1 VEDLILIE
9 TIENSGFSLAIH
21 GFRSAVLM
29 TRTLEYSSTLEMS
42 ARVKMLG
49 YTTAG
54 RVRLYGEELE
64 IVWEPFPEANGIAV
78 RAKSSKVPEIRVVYL
93 PLMVIQTA
101 NSQPLA
107 KAA

>member
-1 VEDLILIE
+1 
-9 TIENSGFSLAIH
+9 
-21 GFRSAVLM
+21 M
-29 TRTLEYSSTLEMS
+29 TRTLEYSPVLEMC

-54 RVRLYGEELE
+54 RVRLYGEEPE
-64 IVWEPFPEANGIAV
+64 IVSEPFPEANGIAV